1 MTRTPTGARQAPARS
16 TYRPAHAGHAAARG
30 GSVLALVLLA
40 GCAGPVTVRHVSLV
54 HSYRDGARTALQG
67 GRPGNETMIVLR
79 RHGLLPAWRSDPD
92 RAIAI
97 LRTQAK
103 GRDDGAD
110 VLFALAELS
119 YQQGLRHHHAQ
130 DFLAAAVYAYAFLQ
144 PGQAGGP
151 SPYDGRFRQACDLYN
166 LGLTAAFPAPV
177 SVTAQTRALPSG
189 DIALEAD
196 PAQLRWRGRLLDRLQ
211 PTATLGVGGLPNVYR
226 TPGLGE
232 ALTALARP
240 DPAFAP
246 PHPAPQVAH
255 EAKRLTQPSAVA
267 DLTGPAHDDAL
278 RATPTPPAP
287 PGGGDL
293 ASGDPTGDGT
303 GAANDG
309 SFSVSARLRV
319 PASLLLEIDNPRA
332 QVLGTHLT
340 GRLVLRVMDESP
352 DTPIGHARVP
362 AQYDQTAA
370 RALSLVDAALWTK
383 EYRGFFDG
391 TTYDG
396 TRPRLIAMTP
406 HRRGNMPVVFIHG
419 TASSPYRWAI
429 MVNDLLEDRRI
440 RDHFDFWFFSY
451 ATSNPIPYS
460 AWQLRHA
467 ITQAVDSLGGVKADP
482 ALGHI
487 TLVGHSQ
494 GGLLARMLVI
504 NPGDRLWDGTA
515 GRPLSSFRL
524 NDSTRDLV
532 RETMFPTAM
541 PEIQRVVFIS
551 TPQHGSY
558 LAAMSIARLV
568 GSMVSL
574 PVRVTE
580 TARDIVTGAGDST
593 HLNNRVLRLGSVYA
607 MSPHSAFMRT
617 LPTIPMAPDVQA
629 HSIIPVCGDPRDLS
643 HADDGVVTYESAH
656 IPDVQ
661 SELVVRNSEHS
672 TQSNPATIAE
682 VQRILL
688 LQLAQNPPRDMT
700 PPAAPAPPR
709 HTARGRARA
718 GRA

>member
-1 MTRTPTGARQAPARS
+1 MIRIFTAARRASARS
-16 TYRPAHAGHAAARG
+16 IRRPVRMGHAARG
-30 GSVLALVLLA
+30 GGVLALVLMA

-54 HSYRDGARTALQG
+54 HSYRDTTRTALQG
-67 GRPGNETMIVLR
+67 GRPADETMIVLR
-79 RHGLLPAWRSDPD
+79 RHGLLAAWRADPD
-92 RAIAI
+92 RAIAT
-97 LRTQAK
+97 LRTQAA
-103 GRDDGAD
+103 GRDDEGD

-119 YQQGLRHHHAQ
+119 YRQGLRHHHAQ

-166 LGLTAAFPAPV
+166 LGLAAAFPAPV
-177 SVTAQTRALPSG
+177 NVTAQTRALPFG
-189 DIALEAD
+189 DIVLSAD
-196 PAQLRWRGRLLDRLQ
+196 PAQLRWHGRLLERLQ
-211 PTATLGVGGLPNVYR
+211 PTATLGVGGIPNVYR

-240 DPAFAP
+240 DPAFTP
-246 PHPAPQVAH
+246 PQPAPQAAH
-255 EAKRLTQPSAVA
+255 EAKHLVQPSAVA

-278 RATPTPPAP
+278 RAVPTPPAP
-287 PGGGDL
+287 HGGNDL
-293 ASGDPTGDGT
+293 ASGDPTGSGD

-309 SFSVSARLRV
+309 SFSVSDKLRV

-332 QVLGTHLT
+332 QVLGAHLT

-362 AQYDQTAA
+362 AEYDQTAA

-419 TASSPYRWAI
+419 TASSPYRWAV

-515 GRPLSSFRL
+515 GRPLSSFHL
-524 NDSTRDLV
+524 SDSTRELV
-532 RETMFPTAM
+532 HETMFPTAM

-629 HSIIPVCGDPRDLS
+629 HSIIPVCGNPRDLT
-643 HADDGVVTYESAH
+643 HADDGVVSYESAH

-688 LQLAQNPPRDMT
+688 LQLAQNPPQAMT
-700 PPAAPAPPR
+700 PAASR
-709 HTARGRARA
+709 HARRAVVARA
-718 GRA
+718 GRP